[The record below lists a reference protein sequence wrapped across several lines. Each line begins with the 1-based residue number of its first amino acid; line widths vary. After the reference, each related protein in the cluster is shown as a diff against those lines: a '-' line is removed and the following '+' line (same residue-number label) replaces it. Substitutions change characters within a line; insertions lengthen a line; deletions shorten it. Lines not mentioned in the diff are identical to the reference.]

1 MHNKIYT
8 YKTVS
13 LESGIIQSEW
23 QIYGRPIPAS
33 HEIKSWK
40 KNADLQ
46 INCNLYV
53 SAKELD
59 FFISENAEASFY
71 IVWNSLS
78 GRNGTSLQGCAFV
91 QKYEN
96 KRNESVKEYN
106 FSCNIPGDKIAG
118 DTEISLVLAI
128 SSEDKFVKKSEFA
141 TEKGAVIFKTSEIL
155 YLEGGQALFP
165 VKAIYFKER
174 SGIARN
180 ALYYLRK
187 KYIDLDSNFNAA
199 YTLFFNIEHPL
210 FKKINSDL
218 ENDVAANYLL
228 KMIMFDVYR
237 TIIFDAL
244 DKKHGLDELSESF
257 EENAFT
263 LRAVYSK
270 ILNEVKDRYFP
281 EKDLASLKEM
291 INQGEEQ
298 RNSLY
303 TAIQEYVFG
312 DE

>member
-1 MHNKIYT
+1 M
-8 YKTVS
+8 
-13 LESGIIQSEW
+13 
-23 QIYGRPIPAS
+23 
-33 HEIKSWK
+33 
-40 KNADLQ
+40 
-46 INCNLYV
+46 
-53 SAKELD
+53 
-59 FFISENAEASFY
+59 
-71 IVWNSLS
+71 
-78 GRNGTSLQGCAFV
+78 
-91 QKYEN
+91 
-96 KRNESVKEYN
+96 
-106 FSCNIPGDKIAG
+106 
-118 DTEISLVLAI
+118 VLAI
-128 SSEDKFVKKSEFA
+128 SSEDKLEKKSEFA
-141 TEKGAVIFKTSEIL
+141 IEKGAVIFRTSVLL

-165 VKAIYFKER
+165 VKAVYFKNR

-218 ENDVAANYLL
+218 ENDVATNYLL

-244 DKKHGLDELSESF
+244 DKKNGLDELSESF

-270 ILNEVKDRYFP
+270 ILNEVKERYFP
-281 EKDLASLKEM
+281 EKNLASLKEM
-291 INQGEEQ
+291 VNQGEEQ

>member
-1 MHNKIYT
+1 MQNKIYT

-13 LESGIIQSEW
+13 LDSGIIQADWEV
-23 QIYGRPIPAS
+23 YERPIPPS

-46 INCNLYV
+46 VSCNVDVY
-53 SAKELD
+53 AQELD
-59 FFISENAEASFY
+59 NFISKDTQASFY
-71 IVWNSLS
+71 ILWNSLS
-78 GRNGTSLQGCAFV
+78 GRNGTSLQGCALV

-96 KRNESVKEYN
+96 SRNEKIKQYS
-106 FSCNIPGDKIAG
+106 FSCEIPGTKIAG
-118 DTEISLVLAI
+118 DTEISLVLAV
-128 SSEDKFVKKSEFA
+128 SQEDKNAKNSEFA
-141 TEKGAVIFKTSEIL
+141 SEKGAIIFQTSEIL

-165 VKAIYFKER
+165 VKAISFKDR
-174 SGIARN
+174 SGIANN

-218 ENDVAANYLL
+218 ENDIAASYLL

-244 DKKHGLDELSESF
+244 DKKHGLDELSVSF
-257 EENAFT
+257 DENAFT

-270 ILNEVKDRYFP
+270 ILNEVKERYFP
-281 EKDLASLKEM
+281 EKDLPALKEM
-291 INQGEEQ
+291 AVQGEEQ
-298 RNSLY
+298 RNFLY